1 MMQRMGFSLVIFSR
15 LGFSLLSRGPETMRR
30 SGLLVSPLIPPGGRT
45 PKEERKEETGGEER
59 APTAV
64 APMKVSSP
72 N

>member
-1 MMQRMGFSLVIFSR
+1 MGFSLLIFVR
-15 LGFSLLSRGPETMRR
+15 LGFSLHSRGPETMRR
-30 SGLLVSPLIPPGGRT
+30 LGLLVSPVIPPCSRT

-64 APMKVSSP
+64 SPINVSSS